1 MTHWSARARNQ
12 PSAAFVVWDMT
23 STETRISNRCSALR
37 ILPRTLINGVAVTAA
52 GLLAAA
58 PLPAQAPSVPVACST
73 SLDSLDARIRRNYAG
88 YVLEV
93 ATQKRAAYEAALATA
108 QAAARGAGLSTDA
121 CTPVLRRFVAW
132 FDDPHLFVFQSL
144 TADTAANRRR
154 ERELVI
160 DARNEAALRAD
171 FDSRRSTLDPLEGI
185 WRDGALRV
193 GVVRRAPGSDT
204 LIAIVLASDTS
215 AWPVGAVRAKFVRN
229 TDGSYQSW
237 LQSRGFGLQQLTATL
252 YRGALLRFSPGMWGR
267 EYPLD
272 AAQAAMAPL
281 GDPRR
286 PRLVVRERSVVVTVP
301 SHDGPYQREIDSL
314 VAAHREALRATPLII
329 IDLRGNEGGGS
340 LTTRALHPYIVSR
353 ESRPTPYDSGRAVIL
368 SSPELLDYVRRVGG
382 ASPSPAVQRLIAR
395 MEANPG
401 KFVHAYD
408 DDVATTPRA
417 TPLEGDWKVA
427 VLTDRGT
434 VSASE
439 VTVLMALRSTRATTI
454 GEPTA
459 GALDYQST
467 TIIGLGTGDRRWAL
481 GFPTTTAHADLPAR
495 GMRGKGIAPQIPLD
509 WSTVRD
515 DYASVEQLMLDRR
528 P

>member
-1 MTHWSARARNQ
+1 MQMIPQRSSLLGATCA
-12 PSAAFVVWDMT
+12 
-23 STETRISNRCSALR
+23 ALR
-37 ILPRTLINGVAVTAA
+37 KAAPTVRRIVGVGTAA
-52 GLLAAA
+52 ALAATGA
-58 PLPAQAPSVPVACST
+58 AAQGPSVPVACAVT
-73 SLDSLDARIRRNYAG
+73 VDSLDARLRRNYAG

-171 FDSRRSTLDPLEGI
+171 FESRRSTLDPLEGI

-193 GVVRRAPGSDT
+193 GVVRRAPNSDT
-204 LIAIVLASDTS
+204 LVAIVLASDTS
-215 AWPVGAVRAKFVRN
+215 AWPVGAVRATFVRN

-252 YRGALLRFSPGMWGR
+252 HRGVLLRFSPGMWGR

-272 AAQAAMAPL
+272 AAQAAVAPL

-427 VLTDRGT
+427 VLTNRGT

-515 DYASVEQLMLDRR
+515 AYASVEQLMLDRR

>member
-1 MTHWSARARNQ
+1 MDYSLQAISGLARPIFGLHR
-12 PSAAFVVWDMT
+12 AA
-23 STETRISNRCSALR
+23 ALCLATA
-37 ILPRTLINGVAVTAA
+37 IVAMPTAA
-52 GLLAAA
+52 VKG
-58 PLPAQAPSVPVACST
+58 QAPSTPVTCIT
-73 SLDSLDARIRRNYAG
+73 TLDSLDARLRRNYAG
-88 YVLEV
+88 FVLEV
-93 ATQKRAAYEAALATA
+93 ATHRREQYSTNLATA
-108 QAAARGAGLSTDA
+108 QHAARAAALSTDA
-121 CTPVLRRFVAW
+121 CTRALRNYVAW
-132 FDDPHLFVFQSL
+132 YDDPHLFVFQSL
-144 TADTAANRRR
+144 TADTAANRQR
-154 ERELVI
+154 ERELRL
-160 DARNEAALRAD
+160 DTRSEAALRAD
-171 FDSRRSTLDPLEGI
+171 LNARHTTLDPIEGI

-193 GVVRRAPGSDT
+193 GVVRSTPTSDT
-204 LIAIVLASDTS
+204 LIAIVLASDTT
-215 AWPVGAVRAKFVRN
+215 AWPVGGVRAKFVRN
-229 TDGSYQSW
+229 ADGSYNSW
-237 LQSRGFGLQQLTATL
+237 LQSKNFGQQQLTATL
-252 YRGALLRFSPGMWGR
+252 HRRTLLRFSPGMWGR

-272 AAQAAMAPL
+272 VADENSAPQP
-281 GDPRR
+281 DPRR

-314 VAAHREALRATPLII
+314 VAANRDALRSTPLII

-340 LTTRALHPYIVSR
+340 LATRALHPYIVSR

-368 SSPELLDYVRRVGG
+368 ASPELLDYVRRVGG
-382 ASPSPAVQRLIAR
+382 ASPSAAVQRLIAR

-417 TPLEGDWKVA
+417 TPIEGNWKVA

-495 GMRGKGIAPQIPLD
+495 GMRGKGIAPQFPLD
-509 WSTVRD
+509 WATVRD
-515 DYASVEQLMLDRR
+515 AYASVEQLMLDRR